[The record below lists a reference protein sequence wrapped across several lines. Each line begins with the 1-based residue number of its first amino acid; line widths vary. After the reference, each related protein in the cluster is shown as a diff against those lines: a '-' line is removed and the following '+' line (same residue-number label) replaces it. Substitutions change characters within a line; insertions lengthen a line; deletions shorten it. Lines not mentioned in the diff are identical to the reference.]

1 MDVLTAEAQ
10 VPAALLKFR
19 FVLPDGS
26 LEIEAHG
33 QVAWAKTNG
42 QTGVHF
48 LDLDEA
54 VKAQLQVWLT
64 AAAAAHRAGADEV
77 VPHCKLTDLSLGGCY
92 VETDSPFPE
101 HSLVDLCLKTDEMAV
116 HTEGMVRVAHPGYG
130 MGVEFPS
137 RTPEQRAQ
145 VGNLISFLRGCPE
158 SMLEMSVSPRALT
171 ADVTQFESAPD
182 AGNETSEDEE
192 LQDPLLELLRQAS
205 AMQEDEFLE
214 ELRRQR
220 SGETVAT

>member
-1 MDVLTAEAQ
+1 
-10 VPAALLKFR
+10 
-19 FVLPDGS
+19 
-26 LEIEAHG
+26 
-33 QVAWAKTNG
+33 
-42 QTGVHF
+42 
-48 LDLDEA
+48 
-54 VKAQLQVWLT
+54 
-64 AAAAAHRAGADEV
+64 
-77 VPHCKLTDLSLGGCY
+77 
-92 VETDSPFPE
+92 
-101 HSLVDLCLKTDEMAV
+101 MAV

-182 AGNETSEDEE
+182 AGNETSDDEE

-205 AMQEDEFLE
+205 AMQEDDFLE

-220 SGETVAT
+220 SGETVST